1 MKDQQFPLVKC
12 GGVFGHSRMLDA
24 LLDSVL
30 ASGALRAKLSRLEI
44 SPAVGRGAHGRAAL
58 RIAVASRV
66 PWRLKTASMR
76 RPRARRPSKRSPCC
90 SHRAAEEVLRSLID
104 NPAFDETHVCLLLE
118 RKDLSGLL
126 LEEIS
131 KRKTWR
137 ANYRV
142 RLGLAAHPH
151 TPRLIAMRLLRELH
165 LMDLV
170 RISLLPTSSM
180 ELRRLADERV
190 LAQLPQLPLGQKL
203 MLARRGSTR
212 IAAGLVAHGPEQVAR
227 VALDNSFL
235 TESQLLKTLAKQA
248 LPARIVAA
256 VAKHEKWSKLV
267 NIRVALLRH
276 PHMPAEH
283 RAGTRAGPA
292 APRDGRFD
300 RAFAASRIRA
310 CPVARGTLTK
320 EIQ

>member
-1 MKDQQFPLVKC
+1 MAHEK
-12 GGVFGHSRMLDA
+12 RNDA
-24 LLDSVL
+24 EAARSVAVEAVPVLL
-30 ASGALRAKLSRLEI
+30 ASG
-44 SPAVGRGAHGRAAL
+44 G
-58 RIAVASRV
+58 
-66 PWRLKTASMR
+66 
-76 RPRARRPSKRSPCC
+76 
-90 SHRAAEEVLRSLID
+90 EEVLRSLLD

-131 KRKTWR
+131 KRKAWR

-151 TPRLIAMRLLRELH
+151 TPRLIAMRLMRELH

-180 ELRRLADERV
+180 ELRRIADERV

-227 VALDNSFL
+227 VAMDNSFL
-235 TESQLLKTLAKQA
+235 TESQLLKTLAKQT
-248 LPARIVAA
+248 LPDRIIDA
-256 VAKHEKWSKLV
+256 VARHEKWSKLV

-276 PHMPAEH
+276 PHAPLELVPALVSGLPRREMEDLVELTRLPESVRIQLREELRQKKKIDEH
-283 RAGTRAGPA
+283 KKR
-292 APRDGRFD
+292 
-300 RAFAASRIRA
+300 
-310 CPVARGTLTK
+310 
-320 EIQ
+320 

>member
-1 MKDQQFPLVKC
+1 MAIED
-12 GGVFGHSRMLDA
+12 RADA
-24 LLDSVL
+24 QAARTAAREDIPQLL
-30 ASGALRAKLSRLEI
+30 ASGSED
-44 SPAVGRGAHGRAAL
+44 
-58 RIAVASRV
+58 
-66 PWRLKTASMR
+66 T
-76 RPRARRPSKRSPCC
+76 
-90 SHRAAEEVLRSLID
+90 LRSLID

-170 RISLLPTSSM
+170 RVSLLPTSGM

-190 LAQLPQLPLGQKL
+190 LTQLPQLPLGQKL

-212 IAAGLVAHGPEQVAR
+212 IAAGLVAHGPEQVTR

-235 TESQLLKTLAKQA
+235 TESQLLKTLAKQS
-248 LPARIVAA
+248 LPARIVAV
-256 VAKHEKWSKLV
+256 VANHDKWSKLV

-276 PHMPAEH
+276 PHTPPDRVPALVPGLPRREIEDLLELSRLPENV
-283 RAGTRAGPA
+283 RAHLREEL
-292 APRDGRFD
+292 
-300 RAFAASRIRA
+300 
-310 CPVARGTLTK
+310 TLRK
-320 EIQ
+320 NSDS

>member
-1 MKDQQFPLVKC
+1 MVLED
-12 GGVFGHSRMLDA
+12 RNDA
-24 LLDSVL
+24 QAAHTAAAQAIPDLL
-30 ASGALRAKLSRLEI
+30 ASAGED
-44 SPAVGRGAHGRAAL
+44 
-58 RIAVASRV
+58 
-66 PWRLKTASMR
+66 
-76 RPRARRPSKRSPCC
+76 
-90 SHRAAEEVLRSLID
+90 VLRSLID

-137 ANYRV
+137 GNYRV

-151 TPRLIAMRLLRELH
+151 TPRLIAMRLMRELH

-190 LAQLPQLPLGQKL
+190 LTQLPQLPLGQKL

-235 TESQLLKTLAKQA
+235 TESQLLKTLAKES
-248 LPARIVAA
+248 LPTRIVAV
-256 VAKHEKWSKLV
+256 VARHDKWSKLV

-276 PHMPAEH
+276 PHAPPERVPALVPGLPRREIEELLQLSRLPENVRVHLRNELSH
-283 RAGTRAGPA
+283 RK
-292 APRDGRFD
+292 
-300 RAFAASRIRA
+300 S
-310 CPVARGTLTK
+310 TK
-320 EIQ
+320 R

>member
-1 MKDQQFPLVKC
+1 MALED
-12 GGVFGHSRMLDA
+12 RADA
-24 LLDSVL
+24 QAARTAAREDIPQLL
-30 ASGALRAKLSRLEI
+30 ASGSED
-44 SPAVGRGAHGRAAL
+44 
-58 RIAVASRV
+58 
-66 PWRLKTASMR
+66 T
-76 RPRARRPSKRSPCC
+76 
-90 SHRAAEEVLRSLID
+90 LRSLID
-104 NPAFDETHVCLLLE
+104 NPEFDETHVCLLLE

-131 KRKTWR
+131 KRQTWR

-170 RISLLPTSSM
+170 RVSLLPTSGM

-190 LAQLPQLPLGQKL
+190 LTQLPQLPLGQKL

-212 IAAGLVAHGPEQVAR
+212 IAAGLVAHGPEQVTR

-235 TESQLLKTLAKQA
+235 TESQLLKTLAKQS
-248 LPARIVAA
+248 LPARIVAV
-256 VAKHEKWSKLV
+256 VANHDKWSKRV

-276 PHMPAEH
+276 PHTPPDRVPALVPGLPRREIEDLLELSRLPENV
-283 RAGTRAGPA
+283 RAHLREEL
-292 APRDGRFD
+292 
-300 RAFAASRIRA
+300 
-310 CPVARGTLTK
+310 TLRK
-320 EIQ
+320 NSDC

>member
-1 MKDQQFPLVKC
+1 MAPDDRAEAQAARTA
-12 GGVFGHSRMLDA
+12 GHEAIPTL
-24 LLDSVL
+24 L
-30 ASGALRAKLSRLEI
+30 ASSSED
-44 SPAVGRGAHGRAAL
+44 
-58 RIAVASRV
+58 
-66 PWRLKTASMR
+66 
-76 RPRARRPSKRSPCC
+76 
-90 SHRAAEEVLRSLID
+90 VLRDLID

-118 RKDLSGLL
+118 RKDLTGLL

-137 ANYRV
+137 AVYRV

-165 LMDLV
+165 LMDIV

-190 LAQLPQLPLGQKL
+190 LTQLPQLPLGQKL

-235 TESQLLKTLAKQA
+235 TEAQLLKTLARQA
-248 LPARIVAA
+248 LPARIVAV
-256 VAKHEKWSKLV
+256 VASHGKWPRMV

-276 PHMPAEH
+276 PNVP
-283 RAGTRAGPA
+283 T
-292 APRDGRFD
+292 D
-300 RAFAASRIRA
+300 RAPALVCGLPRCDIEDLLE
-310 CPVARGTLTK
+310 LTRLPQVVRDLLREELAQRK
-320 EIQ
+320 SKND

>member
-1 MKDQQFPLVKC
+1 MAPEGPTAAQAASTAARDEIP
-12 GGVFGHSRMLDA
+12 A
-24 LLDSVL
+24 LL
-30 ASGALRAKLSRLEI
+30 ASAGEDA
-44 SPAVGRGAHGRAAL
+44 
-58 RIAVASRV
+58 
-66 PWRLKTASMR
+66 
-76 RPRARRPSKRSPCC
+76 
-90 SHRAAEEVLRSLID
+90 LRSLID

-170 RISLLPTSSM
+170 RISLLTTSSM
-180 ELRRLADERV
+180 ELRRLADERI
-190 LAQLPQLPLGQKL
+190 LRQLPQLPLGQKL

-212 IAAGLVAHGPEQVAR
+212 IAAGLVADGPEQVAR

-235 TESQLLKTLAKQA
+235 TESQLLKTLAKQG
-248 LPARIVAA
+248 LSARILAA
-256 VAKHEKWSKLV
+256 VARHEKWSRLV

-276 PHMPAEH
+276 PHAPANCVPALT
-283 RAGTRAGPA
+283 AGLPPREIEDLLELARLPEYVRDSL
-292 APRDGRFD
+292 RDGTG
-300 RAFAASRIRA
+300 
-310 CPVARGTLTK
+310 VKEKARMIERSWRRMT
-320 EIQ
+320 

>member
-1 MKDQQFPLVKC
+1 MALEE
-12 GGVFGHSRMLDA
+12 RTDA
-24 LLDSVL
+24 QAARTAALEAVPGLL
-30 ASGALRAKLSRLEI
+30 ASGNEEI
-44 SPAVGRGAHGRAAL
+44 
-58 RIAVASRV
+58 
-66 PWRLKTASMR
+66 
-76 RPRARRPSKRSPCC
+76 
-90 SHRAAEEVLRSLID
+90 LRSLID

-118 RKDLSGLL
+118 RNDLSGLL

-170 RISLLPTSSM
+170 RISLLPTSPM

-190 LAQLPQLPLGQKL
+190 LTQLPQLPLGQKV
-203 MLARRGSTR
+203 MLARRGSSR
-212 IAAGLVAHGPEQVAR
+212 VAAGLVAQGPEQVAR

-235 TESQLLKTLAKQA
+235 TESQLLKTLAKEA

-256 VAKHEKWSKLV
+256 VARHEKWSKLV

-276 PHMPAEH
+276 PHMPTDRVPALVTGLPRRDIEDLLELSRLPESV
-283 RAGTRAGPA
+283 RANLREELIV
-292 APRDGRFD
+292 R
-300 RAFAASRIRA
+300 
-310 CPVARGTLTK
+310 K
-320 EIQ
+320 NH

>member
-1 MKDQQFPLVKC
+1 MAPEEHPEERIDTQSAHVAAREAIPEL
-12 GGVFGHSRMLDA
+12 
-24 LLDSVL
+24 L
-30 ASGALRAKLSRLEI
+30 ASANEDA
-44 SPAVGRGAHGRAAL
+44 
-58 RIAVASRV
+58 
-66 PWRLKTASMR
+66 
-76 RPRARRPSKRSPCC
+76 
-90 SHRAAEEVLRSLID
+90 LRSLID
-104 NPAFDETHVCLLLE
+104 NPLFDETHLCLLLE

-170 RISLLPTSSM
+170 QVSLLPSSSM

-203 MLARRGSTR
+203 MLARRGSAR
-212 IAAGLVAHGPEQVAR
+212 IAAGLVAHGPEPVVR

-235 TESQLLKTLAKQA
+235 TESQLLKTLARQT
-248 LPARIVAA
+248 LSQRIVGA
-256 VAKHEKWSKLV
+256 VANHEKWSKLV

-276 PHMPAEH
+276 PQTPPACV
-283 RAGTRAGPA
+283 PA
-292 APRDGRFD
+292 LVPGLPCREIEDLLEISRLPENVHARLREEL
-300 RAFAASRIRA
+300 ASRKS
-310 CPVARGTLTK
+310 GNL
-320 EIQ
+320 

>member
-1 MKDQQFPLVKC
+1 MASENRIDVQAARLAAVADIP
-12 GGVFGHSRMLDA
+12 A
-24 LLDSVL
+24 LL
-30 ASGALRAKLSRLEI
+30 ASSSEDA
-44 SPAVGRGAHGRAAL
+44 
-58 RIAVASRV
+58 
-66 PWRLKTASMR
+66 
-76 RPRARRPSKRSPCC
+76 
-90 SHRAAEEVLRSLID
+90 LRSLIE

-118 RKDLSGLL
+118 RKDLSGVL

-137 ANYRV
+137 AAYRV

-170 RISLLPTSSM
+170 RISLLPGSSM

-190 LAQLPQLPLGQKL
+190 LAQLPQLPLGQKM

-227 VALDNSFL
+227 VALDNAFL
-235 TESQLLKTLAKQA
+235 TESQLLKTLSKES
-248 LPARIVAA
+248 LPPRIVGA
-256 VAKHEKWSKLV
+256 VARHERWRRLV

-276 PHMPAEH
+276 PHAPSDCAPELVTGLPLRDIEDLMDLSRLAE
-283 RAGTRAGPA
+283 GV
-292 APRDGRFD
+292 RDRLQQEL
-300 RAFAASRIRA
+300 
-310 CPVARGTLTK
+310 VARKKQLEMSGRRGADVPPRS
-320 EIQ
+320 

>member
-1 MKDQQFPLVKC
+1 MGPEE
-12 GGVFGHSRMLDA
+12 HIDA
-24 LLDSVL
+24 KAARTAAVEAVPVL
-30 ASGALRAKLSRLEI
+30 IVSGSED
-44 SPAVGRGAHGRAAL
+44 
-58 RIAVASRV
+58 
-66 PWRLKTASMR
+66 
-76 RPRARRPSKRSPCC
+76 
-90 SHRAAEEVLRSLID
+90 VLRSLID

-151 TPRLIAMRLLRELH
+151 TPRLLAMRLMRELH

-170 RISLLPTSSM
+170 RIGLLPTSSM

-190 LAQLPQLPLGQKL
+190 LTQLPQLPLGQKL
-203 MLARRGSTR
+203 ILARRGSTR
-212 IAAGLVAHGPEQVAR
+212 IAAGLVAQGPEQVAR

-235 TESQLLKTLAKQA
+235 TESQLLKTLAKHSLA
-248 LPARIVAA
+248 APVVRA
-256 VAKHEKWSKLV
+256 VARHEKWSKLV

-276 PHMPAEH
+276 PQAPPDRVPALVSGLPRRAMEELLQLSGLAESVRVHLRQELTH
-283 RAGTRAGPA
+283 REKKR
-292 APRDGRFD
+292 
-300 RAFAASRIRA
+300 
-310 CPVARGTLTK
+310 
-320 EIQ
+320 

>member
-1 MKDQQFPLVKC
+1 MVPENRADVQAARFASLEAIP
-12 GGVFGHSRMLDA
+12 A
-24 LLDSVL
+24 LL
-30 ASGALRAKLSRLEI
+30 ASGSED
-44 SPAVGRGAHGRAAL
+44 
-58 RIAVASRV
+58 
-66 PWRLKTASMR
+66 
-76 RPRARRPSKRSPCC
+76 
-90 SHRAAEEVLRSLID
+90 VLRSLID

-137 ANYRV
+137 AVYRV
-142 RLGLAAHPH
+142 RLALAAHPH

-170 RISLLPTSSM
+170 RISLLPASSM

-190 LAQLPQLPLGQKL
+190 LTQLPQLPLGQML

-227 VALDNSFL
+227 VALDNSLL
-235 TESQLLKTLAKQA
+235 TESQLLKTLAKES

-256 VAKHEKWSKLV
+256 VAKHDKWSKLA

-276 PHMPAEH
+276 PQTPPERVPDLVPGLPRREIEDLLELSRLPEH
-283 RAGTRAGPA
+283 VCALLREEL
-292 APRDGRFD
+292 
-300 RAFAASRIRA
+300 
-310 CPVARGTLTK
+310 ARSKKL
-320 EIQ
+320 

>member
-1 MKDQQFPLVKC
+1 M
-12 GGVFGHSRMLDA
+12 A
-24 LLDSVL
+24 LEDRPNAQAARAADREAIHTLL
-30 ASGALRAKLSRLEI
+30 ASGSEEAL
-44 SPAVGRGAHGRAAL
+44 H
-58 RIAVASRV
+58 
-66 PWRLKTASMR
+66 
-76 RPRARRPSKRSPCC
+76 
-90 SHRAAEEVLRSLID
+90 SLID
-104 NPAFDETHVCLLLE
+104 NPAFDETHLCLLLE

-170 RISLLPTSSM
+170 RISLLPASPM
-180 ELRRLADERV
+180 ELRRLADERI
-190 LAQLPQLPLGQKL
+190 LTQLPQLPLGQKV

-248 LPARIVAA
+248 IPSRVIDA
-256 VAKHEKWSKLV
+256 VARHDKWSKLPNV
-267 NIRVALLRH
+267 RVALLRH
-276 PHMPAEH
+276 PHVPPDRVPSLVDGLPRRDIEDLLDLSRLPEH
-283 RAGTRAGPA
+283 VRAHLQEEL
-292 APRDGRFD
+292 
-300 RAFAASRIRA
+300 
-310 CPVARGTLTK
+310 ARRK
-320 EIQ
+320 NP

>member
-1 MKDQQFPLVKC
+1 MAHEK
-12 GGVFGHSRMLDA
+12 RNDA
-24 LLDSVL
+24 EAARSVAVEAVPVLL
-30 ASGALRAKLSRLEI
+30 ASG
-44 SPAVGRGAHGRAAL
+44 G
-58 RIAVASRV
+58 
-66 PWRLKTASMR
+66 
-76 RPRARRPSKRSPCC
+76 
-90 SHRAAEEVLRSLID
+90 EEVLRSLLD

-131 KRKTWR
+131 KRKAWR

-151 TPRLIAMRLLRELH
+151 TPRLIAMRLMRELH

-180 ELRRLADERV
+180 ELRRIADERV

-227 VALDNSFL
+227 VAMDNSFL
-235 TESQLLKTLAKQA
+235 TESQLLKTLAKQT
-248 LPARIVAA
+248 LPDRIIDA
-256 VAKHEKWSKLV
+256 VARHEKWSKLV

-276 PHMPAEH
+276 PHAPLELVPALVSGLPRREMEDLVELTRLRESVRIQLREELRQKKKIDEH
-283 RAGTRAGPA
+283 KKR
-292 APRDGRFD
+292 
-300 RAFAASRIRA
+300 
-310 CPVARGTLTK
+310 
-320 EIQ
+320 

>member
-1 MKDQQFPLVKC
+1 
-12 GGVFGHSRMLDA
+12 
-24 LLDSVL
+24 
-30 ASGALRAKLSRLEI
+30 
-44 SPAVGRGAHGRAAL
+44 
-58 RIAVASRV
+58 
-66 PWRLKTASMR
+66 
-76 RPRARRPSKRSPCC
+76 
-90 SHRAAEEVLRSLID
+90 LID

-118 RKDLSGLL
+118 RNDLSGLL

-170 RISLLPTSSM
+170 RISLLPTSPM

-190 LAQLPQLPLGQKL
+190 LTQLPQLPLGQKV
-203 MLARRGSTR
+203 MLARRGSSR
-212 IAAGLVAHGPEQVAR
+212 VAAGLVAQGPEQVAR

-235 TESQLLKTLAKQA
+235 TESQLLKTLAKEA

-256 VAKHEKWSKLV
+256 VARHEKWSKLV

-276 PHMPAEH
+276 PHTPADRVTALVTGLPRRDIEDLLELSRLPESV
-283 RAGTRAGPA
+283 RAHLREELALKKCS
-292 APRDGRFD
+292 D
-300 RAFAASRIRA
+300 R
-310 CPVARGTLTK
+310 
-320 EIQ
+320 

>member
-1 MKDQQFPLVKC
+1 MVLEDRPEAQAVRTAAFEAIPGL
-12 GGVFGHSRMLDA
+12 
-24 LLDSVL
+24 L
-30 ASGALRAKLSRLEI
+30 ASS
-44 SPAVGRGAHGRAAL
+44 S
-58 RIAVASRV
+58 
-66 PWRLKTASMR
+66 
-76 RPRARRPSKRSPCC
+76 
-90 SHRAAEEVLRSLID
+90 EEVLRILID
-104 NPAFDETHVCLLLE
+104 NPAFDETHMCLLLE

-126 LEEIS
+126 LDEIS

-170 RISLLPTSSM
+170 RISLLTTSSM

-190 LAQLPQLPLGQKL
+190 LRQLPQLPLGQKL

-212 IAAGLVAHGPEQVAR
+212 VAAGLVAHGPEQVAR

-235 TESQLLKTLAKQA
+235 TESQLLKTLAKQT
-248 LPARIVAA
+248 LPARIVDA
-256 VAKHEKWSKLV
+256 VAKHSKWSKLV

-276 PHMPAEH
+276 PHAPPDRVPALVLGLPRRDIEDLLKLSRLPEH
-283 RAGTRAGPA
+283 VRAHLREELAQRKT
-292 APRDGRFD
+292 
-300 RAFAASRIRA
+300 SN
-310 CPVARGTLTK
+310 RGT
-320 EIQ
+320 